1 MLVCLTE
8 NGKIA
13 RYLAKQR
20 PKQPILACSVSG
32 QTVRQINSNRG
43 VVGYKIP
50 EHMANK
56 GEDLLDLLLKVAQE
70 QGLCNLPY
78 SKVMI
83 FIGENEGDARK
94 ERYTFKVIGGEE
106 MPDEDEHE

>member
-1 MLVCLTE
+1 M
-8 NGKIA
+8 NA
-13 RYLAKQR
+13 
-20 PKQPILACSVSG
+20 
-32 QTVRQINSNRG
+32 NRG

-50 EHMANK
+50 QYMAAK

-83 FIGENEGDARK
+83 FLGENEDDLIHEK
-94 ERYTFKVIGGEE
+94 ITFKVIGGEE
-106 MPDEDEHE
+106 MPDEE